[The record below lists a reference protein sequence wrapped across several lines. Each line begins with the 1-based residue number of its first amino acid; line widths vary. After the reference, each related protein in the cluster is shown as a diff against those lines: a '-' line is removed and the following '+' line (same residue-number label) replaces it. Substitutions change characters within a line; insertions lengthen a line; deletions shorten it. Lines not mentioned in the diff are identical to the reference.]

1 MIPKPNYPCVSA
13 RSLTHSQLLG
23 WRQDDANA
31 SGFKVPLLFGGSSK
45 EGIGGESRRA
55 IFLNPQYSDGCQR
68 GEREQREFWT
78 PRTTFTALVI
88 SAAPSLVVKA
98 IRPLVAFHRNKI
110 PKPTLEASLL
120 GADGVGQRGFRIII
134 RT

>member
-1 MIPKPNYPCVSA
+1 MRMPLVSK
-13 RSLTHSQLLG
+13 
-23 WRQDDANA
+23 
-31 SGFKVPLLFGGSSK
+31 FPLLFGGSSK

-110 PKPTLEASLL
+110 PKPTLKHLFWCRRSRAGGISNHY
-120 GADGVGQRGFRIII
+120 
-134 RT
+134 

>member
-1 MIPKPNYPCVSA
+1 M
-13 RSLTHSQLLG
+13 
-23 WRQDDANA
+23 
-31 SGFKVPLLFGGSSK
+31 LFGGSSK
-45 EGIGGESRRA
+45 EGIGGKSRRA

-110 PKPTLEASLL
+110 PKPTRSISF
-120 GADGVGQRGFRIII
+120 GADGVGQEGFRIII